1 MTATTQLP
9 SLVQSHMFNPS
20 FEPSHSKND
29 KLILHDDH
37 ESEISRWLKLES
49 DPLPHIASTTIPSSS
64 NTNASSNL
72 QPPVNGSSYPIS
84 SSSSAHSN
92 GSCNPTND
100 PEYPPSGAQLP
111 TMQPVFSSSYITSSL
126 PLNPAQSQ
134 VTQLSSSQAPTYQ
147 YVQQTSF
154 TPAHY
159 SYSYATPQP
168 FPFPDQS
175 SSPRPQYAYSSAP
188 QYAYA
193 TAAYQYP
200 LPQQYPSASLPFP
213 PSQYATAATQQIG
226 TSAAYANSYA
236 TGAFVS
242 PHYVQ
247 SSPIYTAQVIPTQAL
262 IPSSQSIQTNPNYSQ
277 QNGSNPQFQQMFNQ
291 YLFKGEENTDDKK
304 RKQSARPFTRRVRQT
319 RPKVVESKG
328 AVQCKGRNRK
338 KNIQCRNAALME
350 YIGPRPIYCA
360 EHIELDPNSLYEKC
374 KSTYQK
380 DVGDN
385 KGCKEVVLKEF
396 GFCYKHFGDVMNEFL
411 RNRNY
416 ETVRKFHHRI
426 SDLLSQL
433 EKDAAA
439 AKKKDGDL
447 YQRKNKLIPKFQEM
461 KKIAVNAF
469 EVLESERNKDF
480 SEGLAEGLLDG
491 PPVLLAS
498 LDGIAVRVIEGIS
511 SEDDDFLSSP
521 ETLSEEDLEQ
531 LSN

>member
-9 SLVQSHMFNPS
+9 SLVQTHMFNPS
-20 FEPSHSKND
+20 FEPPHSKND
-29 KLILHDDH
+29 KHMLHDDH

-49 DPLPHIASTTIPSSS
+49 DPVPHIASSTTISSSS

-72 QPPVNGSSYPIS
+72 QPSVNGSSYSIS
-84 SSSSAHSN
+84 SSSSEHSN
-92 GSCNPTND
+92 GSCDPPND
-100 PEYPPSGAQLP
+100 PVEYPSTGAQLS
-111 TMQPVFSSSYITSSL
+111 TMQPVFSSSYIT

-154 TPAHY
+154 PSPHY
-159 SYSYATPQP
+159 SYSYAAPQP
-168 FPFPDQS
+168 F
-175 SSPRPQYAYSSAP
+175 SSPRPQYTTQAYSSAP

-200 LPQQYPSASLPFP
+200 LPQQYTSFP
-213 PSQYATAATQQIG
+213 PSQYATATTQPIG
-226 TSAAYANSYA
+226 TSAAYANSYVA
-236 TGAFVS
+236 GAFVS
-242 PHYVQ
+242 PHYIQ

-262 IPSSQSIQTNPNYSQ
+262 IPSSQPIQANPNYSQ
-277 QNGSNPQFQQMFNQ
+277 RNAPNPLQQMYSQ
-291 YLFKGEENTDDKK
+291 YLYKNEDADDKK
-304 RKQSARPFTRRVRQT
+304 RKQSGRPFTRRVRQT

-360 EHIELDPNSLYEKC
+360 EHIELDPDSLYEKC

-396 GFCYKHFGDVMNEFL
+396 GFCYKHFGDLTSGLL
-411 RNRNY
+411 RDRDY
-416 ETVRKFHHRI
+416 ETVRKFHFRI

-433 EKDAAA
+433 ERDAAA

-469 EVLESERNKDF
+469 EVLETERNKDF
-480 SEGLAEGLLDG
+480 SDGIAEGLLDG

-498 LDGIAVRVIEGIS
+498 LDGIAVRVVESVS
-511 SEDDDFLSSP
+511 SEDDEFISSP